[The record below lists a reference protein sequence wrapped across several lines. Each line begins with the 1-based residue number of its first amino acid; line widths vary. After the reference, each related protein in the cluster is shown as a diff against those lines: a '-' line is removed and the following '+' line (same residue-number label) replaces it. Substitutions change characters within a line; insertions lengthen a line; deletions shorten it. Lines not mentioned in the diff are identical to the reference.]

1 MENVFPLSRFA
12 EPQGVRDIVNFIH
25 LRQASPAD
33 DLAVAELLL
42 HTFLSTYQAK
52 LPSVQTSE
60 ERKRELRDVGSRR
73 RQGFVG
79 VAELGY
85 QIIGTFSL
93 IHPESPSSEAWA
105 EPGATL
111 RCVAIDPEFHGLALS
126 ELLLSEADRVAKAW
140 GARKMYLHVQEGAN
154 KVALIYQRHGYVRDL
169 AGDKCS
175 FGSKLE
181 AYRKDLSDES

>member
-1 MENVFPLSRFA
+1 MESVFPLSRFA
-12 EPQGVRDIVNFIH
+12 ESPGVRDIVNFIH
-25 LRQASPAD
+25 LRQATPAD

-52 LPSVQTSE
+52 LPSVHTPE

-73 RQGFVG
+73 REGYVG

-93 IHPESPSSEAWA
+93 IHPESPASEVWA

-126 ELLLSEADRVAKAW
+126 ELLLDEADRVARAW
-140 GARKMYLHVQEGAN
+140 GTRRTYLHVQEGAT
-154 KVALIYQRHGYVRDL
+154 KVALLYQRHGYQRDP
-169 AGDKCS
+169 AGDKFS

-181 AYRKDLSDES
+181 AYRKEIALEP